1 MTKNI
6 LLILVLLAA
15 YTAYDGFFV
24 IQEDEQVMVT
34 RFGKPRRM
42 FRHPGIHWKAP
53 FTDALQRMSKKVLSS
68 DTPPDEYLTLDKKK
82 LVADP
87 ISRWK
92 IVDPKMFFE
101 TVTDEFGAKARLDDI
116 VKSELREQIASR
128 DFGEII
134 GNKREDLVQMV
145 ATDAREQLRPLGIEL
160 VDVRIKR
167 ADLPVEVQES
177 VFQRMRAER
186 DRIAKRYRSEG
197 AEEAQKIRAQTDKER
212 DILLAKA
219 YEEAQTARGEGD
231 AKSISIY
238 ADAYEKDAEFYAFT
252 RSLETYEK
260 VLDANASIVLSTDN
274 ELLHYMQQSR

>member
-1 MTKNI
+1 MTKNLLFI
-6 LLILVLLAA
+6 LALLAA
-15 YTAYDGFFV
+15 YTAYDSFFV

-34 RFGKPRRM
+34 RFGKPRRT
-42 FRHPGIHWKAP
+42 FRQPGIHWKAP
-53 FTDALQRMSKKVLSS
+53 MTDSVWRMSKRVLGS
-68 DTPPDEYLTLDKKK
+68 DTPPDEYITLDKKK

-134 GNKREDLVQMV
+134 GNKREDLVQRV
-145 ATDAREQLRPLGIEL
+145 AADAREQLRPLGIEL

-167 ADLPVEVQES
+167 ADLPMEVQES

-197 AEEAQKIRAQTDKER
+197 AEEAQKIRAITDKER

-219 YEEAQTARGEGD
+219 YEAAQTARGEGD

-238 ADAYEKDAEFYAFT
+238 ATAYEKDAEFYAFT

-260 VLDANASIVLSTDN
+260 VIDKNANVVLSTDN
-274 ELLHYMQQSR
+274 ELLHYMEQSH

>member
-1 MTKNI
+1 MSKN
-6 LLILVLLAA
+6 LLIIVGLIVA
-15 YTAYDGFFV
+15 YTAYDSFFV
-24 IQEDEQVMVT
+24 VQEDEQVMVT
-34 RFGKPRRM
+34 RFGKPRKT
-42 FRHPGIHWKAP
+42 FRSPGIQWKAP
-53 FTDALQRMSKKVLSS
+53 FTDSVLRMSKKVLGS

-87 ISRWK
+87 VSRWK
-92 IVDPKMFFE
+92 IVDPKTFFE

-116 VKSELREQIASR
+116 VKSELRDQIASR
-128 DFGEII
+128 NFGDII
-134 GNKREDLVQMV
+134 GSKREDLVQKV
-145 ATDAREQLRPLGIEL
+145 ASSARRQLSPFGIEL

-212 DILLAKA
+212 DIILATA
-219 YEEAQTARGEGD
+219 YEKAQEARGEGD
-231 AKSISIY
+231 AKSIAIY
-238 ADAYEKDAEFYAFT
+238 ADAYEKDPEFYGFT

-260 VLDANASIVLSTDN
+260 VIDDNANVVLSTDN
-274 ELLHYMQQSR
+274 ELLQYMEESR

>member
-1 MTKNI
+1 MTKNL
-6 LLILVLLAA
+6 LLILVLLAV
-15 YTAYDGFFV
+15 YTGFDSFFV
-24 IQEDEQVMVT
+24 VQEDEQVMVT
-34 RFGKPRRM
+34 RFGKPKRV
-42 FRHPGIHWKAP
+42 FKSPGIHWKSP
-53 FTDALQRMSKKVLSS
+53 FTDSVRRMSKKILGS
-68 DTPPDEYLTLDKKK
+68 DTPPDEYITLDKKK

-87 ISRWK
+87 VSRWK

-128 DFGEII
+128 DFGDII
-134 GNKREDLVQMV
+134 GKKREDLVQMV
-145 ATDAREQLRPLGIEL
+145 ATDARAQLRPFGIEL
-160 VDVRIKR
+160 IDVRIKR
-167 ADLPVEVQES
+167 ADLPIEVQES

-197 AEEAQKIRAQTDKER
+197 AEEAQKITAQTDKER
-212 DILLAKA
+212 DILLARA

-238 ADAYEKDAEFYAFT
+238 AAAYEKDAEFYAFT

-260 VLDANASIVLSTDN
+260 VIDENTSVVLSTDN
-274 ELLHYMQQSR
+274 DLLHYMQQSK

>member
-1 MTKNI
+1 MTRNL
-6 LLILVLLAA
+6 LLILLLLAV
-15 YTAYDGFFV
+15 YTGFDSFFV
-24 IQEDEQVMVT
+24 VQEDEQVMVT
-34 RFGKPRRM
+34 RFGKPKRV
-42 FRHPGIHWKAP
+42 FRSPGIHWKSP
-53 FTDALQRMSKKVLSS
+53 FTDSVRRMSKKILGS
-68 DTPPDEYLTLDKKK
+68 DTPPDEYITLDKKK

-87 ISRWK
+87 VSRWK
-92 IVDPKMFFE
+92 IIDPKMFFE

-128 DFGEII
+128 DFGDII
-134 GNKREDLVQMV
+134 GKKREDLVQMV
-145 ATDAREQLRPLGIEL
+145 ATDARAQLRPFGIEL
-160 VDVRIKR
+160 IDVRIKR
-167 ADLPVEVQES
+167 ADLPLEVQES

-197 AEEAQKIRAQTDKER
+197 AEEAQKITAQTDKER

-238 ADAYEKDAEFYAFT
+238 ATAYERDAEFYAFT

-260 VLDANASIVLSTDN
+260 VIDANTSVVLSTDN
-274 ELLHYMQQSR
+274 DLLHYMQQSK

>member
-1 MTKNI
+1 MTKNL
-6 LLILVLLAA
+6 LLILVLIAV
-15 YTAYDGFFV
+15 YTGFDSFFV
-24 IQEDEQVMVT
+24 IQEDEQAMVT
-34 RFGKPRRM
+34 RFGKPQRT
-42 FRHPGIHWKAP
+42 FRSPGLHWKAP
-53 FTDALQRMSKKVLSS
+53 FTDTVQRMSKRVLGS
-68 DTPPDEYLTLDKKK
+68 DTPPDEYLTLDKKR

-87 ISRWK
+87 VSRWR

-134 GNKREDLVQMV
+134 GNKREALVQMV
-145 ATDAREQLRPLGIEL
+145 AADARAQVRPLGIEL
-160 VDVRIKR
+160 IDVRIKR

-238 ADAYEKDAEFYAFT
+238 AGAYEKDAEFYAFT

-260 VLDANASIVLSTDN
+260 VIDKSASVVLSTDN
-274 ELLHYMQQSR
+274 ELLHYMEQSQ